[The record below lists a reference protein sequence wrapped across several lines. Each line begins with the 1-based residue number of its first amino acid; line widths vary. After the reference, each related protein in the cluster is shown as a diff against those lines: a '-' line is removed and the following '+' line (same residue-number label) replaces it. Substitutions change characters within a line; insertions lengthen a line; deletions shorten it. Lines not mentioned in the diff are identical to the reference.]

1 MILEELVARSR
12 ERVAVAK
19 LLEPESA
26 LREQVAHLRPAAD
39 NSFAEAL
46 LAPGVSLIAEIKRAS
61 PSRGALNAQLD
72 PAAQALRYAS
82 AGADA
87 ISVLTEP
94 TRFDGSLGD
103 LRAAHAALAAAGMPR
118 PLLRKDFIVDAYQLL
133 EARLAGAA
141 AVLLIVAALSSEE
154 LAHLHAEALALGL
167 TPLVEVH
174 TADEARAVGAL
185 QPVAVGINNRDLRT
199 FAVDIET
206 TARLRPL
213 LPTGALVVAESGI
226 HTPEQVRRLAALGV
240 DAVLVGE
247 ALVTAPD
254 AGKAVRTLKEAGQ

>member
-1 MILEELVARSR
+1 MILDELVARSR

-19 LLEPESA
+19 LLEPLEV
-26 LREQVAHLRPAAD
+26 LREQIDHASPAGP
-39 NSFAEAL
+39 SFAEAL
-46 LAPGVSLIAEIKRAS
+46 RAPGVSLIAEIKRAS

-72 PAAQALRYAS
+72 PATQALRYAA

-103 LRAAHAALAAAGMPR
+103 LRAVHAALTEASRPL
-118 PLLRKDFIVDAYQLL
+118 PLLRKDFIVDTYQLL
-133 EARLAGAA
+133 EARLAGAD
-141 AVLLIVAALSSEE
+141 AVLLIAAALSTEE
-154 LAHLHAEALALGL
+154 LARLHSEALALGL

-174 TADEARAVGAL
+174 SEAEARAVRAL

-199 FAVDIET
+199 FTVDLET

-213 LPTGALVVAESGI
+213 LPPGTLAVAESGI

-254 AGKAVRTLKEAGQ
+254 AGEAVRALKEAGR

>member
-1 MILEELVARSR
+1 MILDELVARSR
-12 ERVAVAK
+12 ERVAVAR
-19 LLEPESA
+19 LLEPEGA
-26 LREQVAHLRPAAD
+26 LREQVAHAGPPGGP
-39 NSFAEAL
+39 SFTEAL
-46 LAPGVSLIAEIKRAS
+46 RAPGVSLIAEIKRAS
-61 PSRGALNAQLD
+61 PSRGALNAQMD
-72 PAAQALRYAS
+72 PAAQALRYAA

-103 LRAAHAALAAAGMPR
+103 LRAAHATLAAAGMPR

-141 AVLLIVAALSSEE
+141 AVLLIVAALSPEE
-154 LAHLHAEALALGL
+154 LAHFHAEALALGL

-174 TADEARAVGAL
+174 TADEARAVRAL

-226 HTPEQVRRLAALGV
+226 HTPEQVRRLAAVGI
-240 DAVLVGE
+240 DAILVGE
-247 ALVTAPD
+247 ALVTAPNT
-254 AGKAVRTLKEAGQ
+254 GEAVRALKAAGQ